1 MSDASNA
8 SVRSEQPGRSEAAN
22 VVPAAAT
29 TTNDATDAADAPTEG
44 EAISDEAGGA
54 EEQAA
59 EDRPADRQRDMANTD
74 TNKQRF
80 GGIEF
85 GIGMAFTSD
94 LGDNARVREAQIV
107 NGIVRVTRGD
117 DIRARLILES
127 HYFFTPEGGLPII
140 GLTNPTYRERREDNA
155 QPMWGWG
162 PFVAIQPGTDNVIDA
177 IGGGLMIGLR
187 RGTTGTDSFN
197 IGIGVLFDLDV
208 QTLGD
213 GILEN
218 QPLPAGETE
227 IRYRRRAQSGFM
239 VMSSFSF

>member
-1 MSDASNA
+1 M
-8 SVRSEQPGRSEAAN
+8 EQAQ
-22 VVPAAAT
+22 
-29 TTNDATDAADAPTEG
+29 NDDAP
-44 EAISDEAGGA
+44 
-54 EEQAA
+54 
-59 EDRPADRQRDMANTD
+59 PNLQRDLGND
-74 TNKQRF
+74 DDNKQRF

-94 LGDNARVREAQIV
+94 LGDHSRIREAQLV

-127 HYFFTPEGGLPII
+127 HYFFTPPGRGLPFL
-140 GLTNPTYRERREDNA
+140 GLVNPTAAERKEGQ
-155 QPMWGWG
+155 QPMWGVG

-177 IGGGLMIGLR
+177 IGGGIMFGLR
-187 RGTTGTDSFN
+187 RGTEGTDSFN
-197 IGIGVLFDLDV
+197 IGAGFLFDLDV

-227 IRYRRRAQSGFM
+227 IRFRRRAQSGFM
-239 VMSSFSF
+239 IMSSFSF